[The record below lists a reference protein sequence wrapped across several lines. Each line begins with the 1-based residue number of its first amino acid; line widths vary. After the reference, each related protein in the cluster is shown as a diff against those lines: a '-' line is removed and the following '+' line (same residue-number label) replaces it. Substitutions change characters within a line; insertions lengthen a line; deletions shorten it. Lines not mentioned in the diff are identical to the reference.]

1 MIDYREAQSI
11 GLQVEYLPLDSDLW
25 QKLRL
30 LTCMYEYYCRKDGY
44 LKIFEGAVR
53 SAAIEVPLPAQPTV
67 G

>member
-1 MIDYREAQSI
+1 
-11 GLQVEYLPLDSDLW
+11 
-25 QKLRL
+25 
-30 LTCMYEYYCRKDGY
+30 MYEYDCRKDGY